1 VLLTSE
7 DNRAVSEV
15 APSGALVKMTVELGE
30 PRSVSALH
38 NEAVPFSPS
47 GIPTCTADLRL
58 GTVSCSGLVSGARYL
73 LTRMRG
79 STGADRRA
87 RANAQGALRVS
98 SLPGPVKVQGGDRL
112 SLRNAS
118 GRVLTTL
125 HVAHL
130 RVALDGN
137 QTVVSSGVCQPG
149 DYWGAPLT
157 SEPSSAAVGE
167 PGSAGLGTVCPA
179 DGHAHG
185 MPTSVIAQTDDLS
198 GGLTETSVPVL
209 EGEAPLN
216 DETVYGAFRA
226 LAQTGVA
233 GANGSVLPASATV
246 ALKIAL
252 AGSPATVW
260 SSPDVAAAQGVP
272 VANLPAGVYNAT
284 WVVRDANGDT
294 RTVKTTFIQAG

>member
-1 VLLTSE
+1 
-7 DNRAVSEV
+7 
-15 APSGALVKMTVELGE
+15 
-30 PRSVSALH
+30 
-38 NEAVPFSPS
+38 
-47 GIPTCTADLRL
+47 
-58 GTVSCSGLVSGARYL
+58 
-73 LTRMRG
+73 
-79 STGADRRA
+79 
-87 RANAQGALRVS
+87 
-98 SLPGPVKVQGGDRL
+98 
-112 SLRNAS
+112 
-118 GRVLTTL
+118 
-125 HVAHL
+125 
-130 RVALDGN
+130 
-137 QTVVSSGVCQPG
+137 
-149 DYWGAPLT
+149 
-157 SEPSSAAVGE
+157 
-167 PGSAGLGTVCPA
+167 
-179 DGHAHG
+179 